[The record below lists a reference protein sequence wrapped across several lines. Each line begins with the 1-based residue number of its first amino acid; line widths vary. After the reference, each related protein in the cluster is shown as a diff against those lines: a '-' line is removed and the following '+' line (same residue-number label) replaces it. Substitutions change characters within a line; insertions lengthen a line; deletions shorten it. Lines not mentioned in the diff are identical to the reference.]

1 MAQNIDESTRQVTR
15 LWTLAQ
21 PRISAFVTSVVR
33 DFRDRDDLMQD
44 IAVAVFDSFDNYD
57 PERPFDKWALG
68 VARNQFKT
76 YLRNRKRD
84 RERLLFDD
92 ETVACVESAFASQ
105 SSEDLQAMEF
115 LQECIQ
121 KLDGRGKQLCEMRYQ
136 DELKP
141 AKISEALEMPGT
153 AVRKALQRIREQL
166 RQCVESKAAAEG
178 LGQ

>member
-21 PRISAFVTSVVR
+21 PRVSAFVTSVVR
-33 DFRDRDDLMQD
+33 DFRDRDDLMQE
-44 IAVAVFDSFDNYD
+44 IAVAIFESFDSYD
-57 PERPFDKWALG
+57 PNRPFPQWALG

-76 YLRNRKRD
+76 YLRKRKRD
-84 RERLLFDD
+84 RERLVFDN
-92 ETVACVESAFASQ
+92 ETVACVESAFASA
-105 SSEDLQAMEF
+105 SSGELQQMEF
-115 LQECIQ
+115 LQECVQ
-121 KLDGRGKQLCEMRYQ
+121 ELDGRGRQLCEMRYQ

-141 AKISEALEMPGT
+141 ATISEAIGLPGT

-166 RQCVESKAAAEG
+166 RKCVERKAATEG